1 MKRKVWLVTGGIVV
15 LGAIGIWAMGLSSDK
30 PVQTEPVTN
39 ATPSPSV
46 PTPIVIPEDSTSNSP
61 ETEQPSSLPK
71 VSDVKPEQEPT
82 ITESPILQPEKGPQ
96 HIEVPITE
104 PESTPKPTKPPKS
117 KPQTTDK
124 PQSPVSPSKNDDQE
138 TKPSKPK
145 EEPKVGEQNS
155 SGKVYF
161 PGFGW
166 VEKGEPNQGSKSE
179 SDGDWDKQVGTMD

>member
-1 MKRKVWLVTGGIVV
+1 MKRKAWILTGGIVV
-15 LGAIGIWAMGLSSDK
+15 LGAIGIWVLSLSSDK
-30 PVQTEPVTN
+30 PVQTEPLTN
-39 ATPSPSV
+39 ATPSPSI
-46 PTPIVIPEDSTSNSP
+46 PNPIVIPEDSTSNSP
-61 ETEQPSSLPK
+61 ETEQPSSSPK

-124 PQSPVSPSKNDDQE
+124 PQSPVSPSKNDEQE
-138 TKPSKPK
+138 PKPSKPK
-145 EEPKVGEQNS
+145 EEPKAGEQNS